1 MLTNISWTDY
11 FIAVAIL
18 LTAYYLFV
26 GLRYFYTDF
35 KNLVSGKKELRFRA
49 VTPHATSGESI
60 LSSEANYLGESPALE
75 STTDDA
81 FAEVEHLIGRLKIVI
96 ADASGRKLIPLE
108 FKQYLHLVL
117 QEYSNIKNSP
127 LRSSINELIASECE
141 KYGAVTLSEDE
152 VELLWKDAV

>member
-11 FIAVAIL
+11 FIAVAVL
-18 LTAYYLFV
+18 LTTYYLFV
-26 GLRYFYTDF
+26 GLWYFYADF

-49 VTPHATSGESI
+49 VPSHDTSDESI
-60 LSSEANYLGESPALE
+60 LSSEANYPGESPALE
-75 STTDDA
+75 STIDDDL
-81 FAEVEHLIGRLKIVI
+81 AEVEHLIGRLKNVI

-141 KYGAVTLSEDE
+141 KYGAVILSEDE
-152 VELLWKDAV
+152 VELLWKDDV